1 MDKMDGQE
9 RREEER
15 WRVRKKERKGVD
27 KKKKKGRRT
36 AGILRGSVNSC
47 WL

>member
-27 KKKKKGRRT
+27 KKKKK
-36 AGILRGSVNSC
+36 AGGLQES
-47 WL
+47 